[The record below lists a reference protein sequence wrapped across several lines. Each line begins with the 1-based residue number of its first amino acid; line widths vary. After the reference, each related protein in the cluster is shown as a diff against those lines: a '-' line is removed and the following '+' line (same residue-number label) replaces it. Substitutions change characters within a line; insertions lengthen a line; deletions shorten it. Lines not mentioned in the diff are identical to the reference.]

1 MATPSTADKQT
12 KPTIFDW
19 ISNNLV
25 LFITLVLVAILWLVH
40 GLRLVTMGQFGGAGH
55 DLSELV
61 LTPN

>member
-1 MATPSTADKQT
+1 MATSATAEKQK

-19 ISNNLV
+19 ISHNLV
-25 LFITLVLVAILWLVH
+25 LFITLVLVALLWLIH